1 MKIETK
7 FKIGEEVYII
17 EEGIK
22 GVLEIYKDVIGS
34 IFINDDLSVSYYI
47 DSVTNTF
54 DENEIFKLNDRKGI
68 IKTIENYFHVEEV
81 EDEKTDS
88 KED

>member
-68 IKTIENYFHVEEV
+68 IKTIESYFNVVEEENKEV
-81 EDEKTDS
+81 EE
-88 KED
+88 